1 MSFWVPKKGQLSFS
15 EGDKTLGFRGM
26 DKKALINSRILKFP

>member
-1 MSFWVPKKGQLSFS
+1 MLSGQLSFS
-15 EGDKTLGFRGM
+15 EIKAIRPKVFREM